1 LAKGNEQLAMG
12 NKFLIKK
19 NKMMFHKINYISI
32 RSEKFN
38 LNFRICLLPIAY
50 CFLLIA
56 FCLLFF
62 SCKSKKETTI
72 NKDEYYTCSM
82 HPQIMQDKPG
92 NCPIC
97 HMELI
102 IVKRTNTAADEILL
116 NDEQIRLGN
125 IQTDT
130 IRNGRIGD
138 KLILTATL
146 STDESTVNS
155 INARIMGRIDKLYFK
170 NVGDYIPKGANLYD
184 LYSEEL
190 NNAKQEYIAA
200 LEKQQT
206 LDNSI
211 IDFNR
216 LVKSAKMKLLLWG
229 MSEAQVNELGKTK
242 KSTPLTSFYSN
253 ASGYITELPVMEGQY
268 ASEGMTIMKLADLS
282 SLWAEAQVYASQ
294 LSTVDLSGNALV
306 QIPDLPGKEWKGKIE
321 FANPE
326 IQPDSRLN
334 LIRVTIPNTNGML
347 KPGMPAYVSIKS
359 REIKALTLP
368 SDAVLRDGKMNTVW
382 VQSGKN
388 TFKIKMVEIGLENG
402 NRIEIKSGLQNGD
415 IVVMSGAY
423 LLNSEFIF
431 KKGNDPMA
439 GMKM

>member
-1 LAKGNEQLAMG
+1 
-12 NKFLIKK
+12 
-19 NKMMFHKINYISI
+19 MFHKINNISI

-38 LNFRICLLPIAY
+38 LKFRICPLPFAYCLLPFAY

-56 FCLLFF
+56 FCLFF
-62 SCKSKKETTI
+62 VSCTSKKPTVI

-102 IVKRTNTAADEILL
+102 VVKRTNTAADEILL

-130 IRNGRIGD
+130 IRNGTIGD
-138 KLILTATL
+138 KLVLTATL
-146 STDESTVNS
+146 NADESRVNS

-170 NVGDYIPKGANLYD
+170 NVGNYVSKGAHLYD

-190 NNAKQEYIAA
+190 NTAKQEYLAA

-216 LVKSAKMKLLLWG
+216 LVQSAKMKLLLWG
-229 MSEAQVNELGKTK
+229 MSEEQVNELGRTK
-242 KSTPLTSFYSN
+242 KSSPLTSFYSN
-253 ASGYITELPVMEGQY
+253 ASGYITELGVIEGQY
-268 ASEGMTIMKLADLS
+268 VSEGMTIMKLADLS

-294 LSTVDLSGNALV
+294 LSAVDLSGNALV

-326 IQPDSRLN
+326 ILPDSRLN
-334 LIRVTIPNTNGML
+334 LIRVAIPNSNGIL

-388 TFKIKMVEIGLENG
+388 TFKMKMVEIGLENG

-423 LLNSEFIF
+423 LLHSEFVF

>member
-1 LAKGNEQLAMG
+1 MK
-12 NKFLIKK
+12 KYLII
-19 NKMMFHKINYISI
+19 F
-32 RSEKFN
+32 
-38 LNFRICLLPIAY
+38 IAAV
-50 CFLLIA
+50 IA
-56 FCLLFF
+56 FA
-62 SCKSKKETTI
+62 SCKSKKQTAT

-82 HPQIMQDKPG
+82 HPQIMEDKPG
-92 NCPIC
+92 LCPIC
-97 HMELI
+97 HMDLI
-102 IVKRTNTAADEILL
+102 VVKRTNTAVDEIML

-130 IRNGRIGD
+130 IRNSIIGD
-138 KLILTATL
+138 KLVLTATL
-146 STDESTVNS
+146 NTNESKVNS
-155 INARIMGRIDKLYFK
+155 INARIMGRIDRLYFK
-170 NVGDYIPKGANLYD
+170 NVGDYVPKGAHLYD

-216 LVKSAKMKLLLWG
+216 LLQSAKMKLLLWG

-242 KSTPLTSFYSN
+242 KSSPLTSFYSN
-253 ASGYITELPVMEGQY
+253 ASGFITELPVMEGQY
-268 ASEGMTIMKLADLS
+268 ASEGMTIVKLADLS
-282 SLWAEAQVYASQ
+282 SLWVEAQVYASQ
-294 LSTVDLSGNALV
+294 LSAVDLNGNAIV

-326 IQPDSRLN
+326 IIPDSRLN
-334 LIRVTIPNTNGML
+334 LVRVTIPNPNGIL

-359 REIKALTLP
+359 REIKTLTLP
-368 SDAVLRDGKMNTVW
+368 ADAVLRDGKMNTVW

-388 TFKIKMVEIGLENG
+388 SFKMKMVEIGLESG
-402 NRIEIKSGLQNGD
+402 DQIEIKSGLQNGD
-415 IVVMSGAY
+415 VVVMRGAY
-423 LLNSEFIF
+423 LLHSEYVF

>member
-1 LAKGNEQLAMG
+1 MIFQTTNIFSK
-12 NKFLIKK
+12 KF
-19 NKMMFHKINYISI
+19 
-32 RSEKFN
+32 RRAKFN
-38 LNFRICLLPIAY
+38 LSLRFCL
-50 CFLLIA
+50 LLIA
-56 FCLLFF
+56 LCLLFF
-62 SCKSKKETTI
+62 SCKSKKHTAT

-82 HPQIMQDKPG
+82 HPQIMEDKPG
-92 NCPIC
+92 LCPIC
-97 HMELI
+97 HMDLI
-102 IVKRTNTAADEILL
+102 VVKRTNTAVDEIML

-130 IRNGRIGD
+130 IRNGTIGD
-138 KLILTATL
+138 KLVLTATL
-146 STDESTVNS
+146 NIDESRTNS
-155 INARIMGRIDKLYFK
+155 INARIMGRIDRLYFK
-170 NVGDYIPKGANLYD
+170 NVGDYVPRGAHLYD

-216 LVKSAKMKLLLWG
+216 LLQSAKMKLLLWG
-229 MSEAQVNELGKTK
+229 MSEAQVSELGKTK
-242 KSTPLTSFYSN
+242 KSSPLTSFYSN
-253 ASGYITELPVMEGQY
+253 ASGFITELPVMEGQY
-268 ASEGMTIMKLADLS
+268 ASEGMTIVKLADLS

-294 LSTVDLSGNALV
+294 LSAVDLNSVAIV

-326 IQPDSRLN
+326 IIPDSRLN
-334 LIRVTIPNTNGML
+334 LVRVTIPNPNGIL

-359 REIKALTLP
+359 REVKTLTLP
-368 SDAVLRDGKMNTVW
+368 TDAVLRDGKMNTVW
-382 VQSGKN
+382 IQSGKN
-388 TFKIKMVEIGLENG
+388 SFKMKMVETGLESSD
-402 NRIEIKSGLQNGD
+402 RIEIKSGLQNGEV
-415 IVVMSGAY
+415 VVMRGAY
-423 LLNSEFIF
+423 LLHSEYVF

>member
-1 LAKGNEQLAMG
+1 M
-12 NKFLIKK
+12 NKYFLVFITVL
-19 NKMMFHKINYISI
+19 F
-32 RSEKFN
+32 
-38 LNFRICLLPIAY
+38 
-50 CFLLIA
+50 FL
-56 FCLLFF
+56 F
-62 SCKSKKETTI
+62 SCKGKKETTM

-102 IVKRTNTAADEILL
+102 VVKKTSTAADEIML

-125 IQTDT
+125 IRTDT
-130 IRNGRIGD
+130 IRNGTIGD
-138 KLILTATL
+138 KLVLTATL
-146 STDESTVNS
+146 NADESKVSS
-155 INARIMGRIDKLYFK
+155 INARVMGRIDKLYFK
-170 NVGDYIPKGANLYD
+170 NMGDYVPKGVHLYD

-200 LEKQQT
+200 LEKQQS
-206 LDNSI
+206 LGNSI

-216 LVKSAKMKLLLWG
+216 LLQSAKMKLLLWG
-229 MSEAQVNELGKTK
+229 MSEAQVNELAKLK
-242 KSTPLTSFYSN
+242 KSSPLTSFYSN

-268 ASEGMTIMKLADLS
+268 ASEGMTIVKLADLS

-294 LSTVDLSGNALV
+294 LSAVDLNGTAII

-326 IQPDSRLN
+326 ILPGSRLN
-334 LIRVTIPNTNGML
+334 LVRVILPNSNGIL
-347 KPGMPAYVSIKS
+347 KPGMPAYVSLKS
-359 REIKALTLP
+359 RELKTLTLP
-368 SDAVLRDGKMNTVW
+368 TDAVLRDGKMSTVW

-388 TFKIKMVEIGLENG
+388 SYKMKMVETGLESG
-402 NRIEIKSGLQNGD
+402 DRIEIKSGLQNGD
-415 IVVMSGAY
+415 VVVMRGAY
-423 LLNSEFIF
+423 LLHSEYVF